1 MKPRRIRAPAA
12 SRSRHFETTAMKIE
26 KSFAINRARDA
37 VWDAFGDVRLV
48 AACLPG
54 ASIGEDLGGGNYK
67 GSFALKLGPMAA
79 SFGGEVAIERKRED
93 WMAIVSGKGAD
104 RRSGSRA
111 NGSMTYRLSGGEG
124 GAPTRVDVVSE
135 INLAGALAQFG
146 KAGVIQEVASR
157 LTNEFVRNFEAKLE
171 AAAPQTNGLAG
182 EPGTTSASSAAS
194 NSEHA
199 SSAEGAQVLDAGN
212 LLWAIF
218 RDKIAGLFRRLRGKA

>member
-1 MKPRRIRAPAA
+1 
-12 SRSRHFETTAMKIE
+12 MKIE
-26 KSFAINRARDA
+26 KTFAINHARDA
-37 VWDAFGDVRLV
+37 VWDAFADVRLV

-67 GSFALKLGPMAA
+67 GTFALKLGPMAA
-79 SFGGEVAIERKRED
+79 SFGGEVAIQRKREE

-104 RRSGSRA
+104 QRSASRA

-124 GAPTRVDVVSE
+124 GAPTRVDVISE

-171 AAAPQTNGLAG
+171 AAVPQTNGAAADARI
-182 EPGTTSASSAAS
+182 TSSSSA
-194 NSEHA
+194 NSEGAHA
-199 SSAEGAQVLDAGN
+199 PPAQAAQVLDAGN
-212 LLWAIF
+212 LLWAIL
-218 RDKIAGLFRRLRGKA
+218 RDKITGLFRRLRGNA